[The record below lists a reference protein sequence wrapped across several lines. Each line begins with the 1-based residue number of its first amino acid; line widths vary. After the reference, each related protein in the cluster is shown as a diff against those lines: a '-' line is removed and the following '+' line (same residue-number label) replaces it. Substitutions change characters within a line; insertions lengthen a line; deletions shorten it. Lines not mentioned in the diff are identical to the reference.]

1 MRQFRAIYDAMKR
14 ATDMKKNT
22 RTKKASPREEKPALE
37 KEQGGV
43 QSIARAFSIAEEIAR
58 NREGISLA
66 ELSKRVGLHNSTT
79 FHLVK
84 TMVQLGY
91 VSQLADSRKYR
102 IGRRMFTLAAGALDE
117 IELVN
122 VATPVL
128 EKLTA
133 GTGEYSHFAIRSGEQ
148 IVVVAKTAGS
158 GIFQMVDRTGAV
170 RPAHA
175 TALGK
180 VLLAAL
186 SPLQLERYLESCELK
201 RFTAKTIVERK
212 ALLRELEVVRRKGLA
227 FDDGEFDAEARCVAV
242 PVLDFTGRVAGA
254 IGISGPMWRLSL
266 QALEEKAKYVRDAAA
281 ELSSELGFKAGPE
294 TEPVAA
300 IAWSR
305 RSLRGLKPSVLP
317 R

>member
-1 MRQFRAIYDAMKR
+1 
-14 ATDMKKNT
+14 MKKPARSKT
-22 RTKKASPREEKPALE
+22 PSPQEEKRDSG
-37 KEQGGV
+37 KEHGGV
-43 QSIARAFSIAEEIAR
+43 QSIARAFAIAEEIAR

-66 ELSKRVGLHNSTT
+66 ELSKHVGLHNSTT

-117 IELVN
+117 IELVS

-128 EKLTA
+128 EKLT
-133 GTGEYSHFAIRSGEQ
+133 GETGEYSHFAIRSGEQ
-148 IVVVAKTAGS
+148 IVVVAKTAGT

-186 SPLQLERYLESCELK
+186 SPAQLERYLESCEL
-201 RFTAKTIVERK
+201 RPYTAKTIVEREP
-212 ALLRELEVVRRKGLA
+212 LLREIDEVRRKGIA
-227 FDDGEFDAEARCVAV
+227 FDDGEFDSEARCVAV
-242 PVLDFTGRVAGA
+242 PVYDFTGRVAGA

-266 QALEEKAKYVRDAAA
+266 QALQEKSKYVREAAVM
-281 ELSSELGFKAGPE
+281 LSGELGYQPE
-294 TEPVAA
+294 REPAA
-300 IAWSR
+300 SMA
-305 RSLRGLKPSVLP
+305 
-317 R
+317 

>member
-1 MRQFRAIYDAMKR
+1 
-14 ATDMKKNT
+14 MKKPA
-22 RTKKASPREEKPALE
+22 RTKTLPPDEKVRDPG
-37 KEQGGV
+37 KERGGV
-43 QSIARAFSIAEEIAR
+43 QSIERAFAIAEEIAR
-58 NREGISLA
+58 NREGIGLA

-117 IELVN
+117 IELVS

-128 EKLTA
+128 EKLT
-133 GTGEYSHFAIRSGEQ
+133 GETGEYSHFAIRSGEQ
-148 IVVVAKTAGS
+148 IVVVAKTAGT

-186 SPLQLERYLESCELK
+186 SPSQLERYLETCELRK
-201 RFTAKTIVERK
+201 FTAKTIVERD
-212 ALLRELEVVRRKGLA
+212 ALLREIEEVRRKGLA
-227 FDDGEFDAEARCVAV
+227 FDDGEFDPEARCVAV
-242 PVLDFTGRVAGA
+242 PVRDFTGRVAGA
-254 IGISGPMWRLSL
+254 IGMSGPMWRLSL
-266 QALEEKAKYVRDAAA
+266 QALQEKSKNVREAAVG
-281 ELSSELGFKAGPE
+281 LSAELGFHPE
-294 TEPVAA
+294 QELAA
-300 IAWSR
+300 SIA
-305 RSLRGLKPSVLP
+305 
-317 R
+317 

>member
-1 MRQFRAIYDAMKR
+1 
-14 ATDMKKNT
+14 MKKPACSKAT
-22 RTKKASPREEKPALE
+22 PPEKKTLETTKER
-37 KEQGGV
+37 GGV
-43 QSIARAFSIAEEIAR
+43 QSIARAFAIAEEIAR
-58 NREGISLA
+58 NREGIGLA

-117 IELVN
+117 IELVS
-122 VATPVL
+122 VATPIL
-128 EKLTA
+128 EKLT
-133 GTGEYSHFAIRSGEQ
+133 GETGEYSHFAIRSGEQ

-186 SPLQLERYLESCELK
+186 SPSRLERYLQTCELRK
-201 RFTAKTIVERK
+201 FTAKTIVEQD
-212 ALLRELEVVRRKGLA
+212 ALLREIEEVRRKGLA
-227 FDDGEFDAEARCVAV
+227 FDDGEFDPEARCVAV
-242 PVLDFTGRVAGA
+242 PVRDFTGRVAGA
-254 IGISGPMWRLSL
+254 IGMSGPMWRLSL
-266 QALEEKAKYVRDAAA
+266 QALQEKSKYVREAAV
-281 ELSSELGFKAGPE
+281 ELSAELGFQPKQE
-294 TEPVAA
+294 LAA
-300 IAWSR
+300 SIA
-305 RSLRGLKPSVLP
+305 
-317 R
+317 

>member
-1 MRQFRAIYDAMKR
+1 
-14 ATDMKKNT
+14 MKKPARSKT
-22 RTKKASPREEKPALE
+22 PSPQEEKRDSG
-37 KEQGGV
+37 KEHGGV
-43 QSIARAFSIAEEIAR
+43 QSIARAFAIAEEIAR

-66 ELSKRVGLHNSTT
+66 ELSKHVGLHNSTT

-117 IELVN
+117 IELVS

-128 EKLTA
+128 EKLT
-133 GTGEYSHFAIRSGEQ
+133 GETGEYSHFAIRSGEQ
-148 IVVVAKTAGS
+148 IVVVAKTAGT

-186 SPLQLERYLESCELK
+186 SPAQLERYLETCEL
-201 RFTAKTIVERK
+201 RPYTAKTIVERE
-212 ALLRELEVVRRKGLA
+212 ALLREIDEVRRKGIA
-227 FDDGEFDAEARCVAV
+227 FDDGEFDSEARCVAV
-242 PVLDFTGRVAGA
+242 PVYDFTGRVAGA

-266 QALEEKAKYVRDAAA
+266 QALQEKSKYVREAAVM
-281 ELSSELGFKAGPE
+281 LSGELGYQPE
-294 TEPVAA
+294 REPAA
-300 IAWSR
+300 SMA
-305 RSLRGLKPSVLP
+305 
-317 R
+317 

>member
-1 MRQFRAIYDAMKR
+1 
-14 ATDMKKNT
+14 MKKPARSKT
-22 RTKKASPREEKPALE
+22 PSPQEEKRDSG
-37 KEQGGV
+37 KEHGGV
-43 QSIARAFSIAEEIAR
+43 QSIARAFAIAEEIAR
-58 NREGISLA
+58 NREGIGLA
-66 ELSKRVGLHNSTT
+66 ELSKHVGLHNSTT

-117 IELVN
+117 IELVS

-128 EKLTA
+128 EKLT
-133 GTGEYSHFAIRSGEQ
+133 GETGEYSHFAIRSGEQ
-148 IVVVAKTAGS
+148 IVVVAKTAGT

-186 SPLQLERYLESCELK
+186 SPAQLERYLETCEL
-201 RFTAKTIVERK
+201 RPYTAKTIVERE
-212 ALLRELEVVRRKGLA
+212 ALLREIDEVRRKGIA
-227 FDDGEFDAEARCVAV
+227 FDDGEFDSEARCVAV
-242 PVLDFTGRVAGA
+242 PVYDFTGRVAGA

-266 QALEEKAKYVRDAAA
+266 QALQEKSKYVREAAVM
-281 ELSSELGFKAGPE
+281 LSGELGYQPE
-294 TEPVAA
+294 REPAA
-300 IAWSR
+300 SMA
-305 RSLRGLKPSVLP
+305 
-317 R
+317 

>member
-1 MRQFRAIYDAMKR
+1 
-14 ATDMKKNT
+14 MKKPV
-22 RTKKASPREEKPALE
+22 RKKALPPEEKVRDPA
-37 KEQGGV
+37 KERGGV
-43 QSIARAFSIAEEIAR
+43 QSIARAFAIAEEVAR
-58 NREGISLA
+58 NRDGIGLA

-117 IELVN
+117 IELVS
-122 VATPVL
+122 VATPIL

-133 GTGEYSHFAIRSGEQ
+133 ATGEYSHFAIRSGEQ
-148 IVVVAKTAGS
+148 IVVVAKTAGT

-186 SPLQLERYLESCELK
+186 SPSQLDRYLATCELHK
-201 RFTAKTIVERK
+201 FTAKTIGEK
-212 ALLRELEVVRRKGLA
+212 DALLREIEEVRRKGLA
-227 FDDGEFDAEARCVAV
+227 FDDGEFDPEARCVAV
-242 PVLDFTGRVAGA
+242 PVRDFTGRVAGA
-254 IGISGPMWRLSL
+254 IGMSGPMWRLSL
-266 QALEEKAKYVRDAAA
+266 QALQEKSKYVREAAVELSA
-281 ELSSELGFKAGPE
+281 ELGYQAEREL
-294 TEPVAA
+294 AA
-300 IAWSR
+300 STA
-305 RSLRGLKPSVLP
+305 
-317 R
+317 

>member
-1 MRQFRAIYDAMKR
+1 
-14 ATDMKKNT
+14 MKKT
-22 RTKKASPREEKPALE
+22 ARSKTSPPVAKAAELGAER
-37 KEQGGV
+37 GGV
-43 QSIARAFSIAEEIAR
+43 QSIARAFAIAEEVAR
-58 NREGISLA
+58 NREGIGLA

-117 IELVN
+117 IELVS

-128 EKLTA
+128 EKLTSE
-133 GTGEYSHFAIRSGEQ
+133 TGEYSHFAIRSGDQ
-148 IVVVAKTAGS
+148 IVVVAKTAGT

-170 RPAHA
+170 RPGHA

-186 SPLQLERYLESCELK
+186 APAQLARFMQTCEL
-201 RFTAKTIVERK
+201 RAFTAKTIVEAE
-212 ALLRELEVVRRKGLA
+212 ALLRELDEVRCKGLA

-242 PVLDFTGRVAGA
+242 PVRDFTGRVAGA
-254 IGISGPMWRLSL
+254 IGMSGPMWRLSL
-266 QALEEKAKYVRDAAA
+266 QALQEKSKYVREAAVALSA
-281 ELSSELGFKAGPE
+281 ELGYQAERELASS
-294 TEPVAA
+294 VA
-300 IAWSR
+300 
-305 RSLRGLKPSVLP
+305 
-317 R
+317 

>member
-1 MRQFRAIYDAMKR
+1 MKR
-14 ATDMKKNT
+14 PARSKKPVPPVE
-22 RTKKASPREEKPALE
+22 KAADPD
-37 KEQGGV
+37 KERGGV
-43 QSIARAFSIAEEIAR
+43 QSIARAFAIAEEIAR
-58 NREGISLA
+58 NREGIGLA

-117 IELVN
+117 IELVS

-128 EKLTA
+128 EKLT
-133 GTGEYSHFAIRSGEQ
+133 GETGEYSHFAIRSGEQ
-148 IVVVAKTAGS
+148 IVVVAKTAGT
-158 GIFQMVDRTGAV
+158 GIFQLVDRTGAV

-186 SPLQLERYLESCELK
+186 APPQLARYMETCDLHP
-201 RFTAKTIVERK
+201 FTAKTIVERE
-212 ALLRELEVVRRKGLA
+212 ALLREIEEVRRKGLA

-242 PVLDFTGRVAGA
+242 PVRDFTGRVAGA
-254 IGISGPMWRLSL
+254 IGMSGPMWRLSL
-266 QALEEKAKYVRDAAA
+266 QALQEKSKYVREAAVALSA
-281 ELSSELGFKAGPE
+281 ELGYQPE
-294 TEPVAA
+294 REATAE
-300 IAWSR
+300 IA
-305 RSLRGLKPSVLP
+305 
-317 R
+317 

>member
-1 MRQFRAIYDAMKR
+1 MIKA
-14 ATDMKKNT
+14 T
-22 RTKKASPREEKPALE
+22 RTKAAAPRQEKPALE
-37 KEQGGV
+37 KERGGV
-43 QSIARAFSIAEEIAR
+43 QSIARAFAIAEEIAR
-58 NREGISLA
+58 NRDGISLA

-117 IELVN
+117 IELVS

-128 EKLTA
+128 EKLTGA
-133 GTGEYSHFAIRSGEQ
+133 TGEYSHFAIRSGEQ
-148 IVVVAKTAGS
+148 IVVVAKTAGT
-158 GIFQMVDRTGAV
+158 GIFQMVDRTGAI

-186 SPLQLERYLESCELK
+186 LPPQFERFMETCELQQ
-201 RFTAKTIVERK
+201 FTAKTIVERET
-212 ALLRELEVVRRKGLA
+212 LRREIEEVRRKGLA

-242 PVLDFTGRVAGA
+242 PVHDFTGRVAGA
-254 IGISGPMWRLSL
+254 IGMSGPMWRLSL
-266 QALEEKAKYVRDAAA
+266 QALQDKSKYVREAAVALSA
-281 ELSSELGFKAGPE
+281 ELGYQPE
-294 TEPVAA
+294 REPAA
-300 IAWSR
+300 TPA
-305 RSLRGLKPSVLP
+305 
-317 R
+317 

>member
-1 MRQFRAIYDAMKR
+1 
-14 ATDMKKNT
+14 MKKPA
-22 RTKKASPREEKPALE
+22 RTKILPPDEKVRDPG
-37 KEQGGV
+37 KERGGV
-43 QSIARAFSIAEEIAR
+43 QSIERAFSIAEEIAR
-58 NREGISLA
+58 NREGIGLA

-117 IELVN
+117 IELVS

-128 EKLTA
+128 EKLTSE
-133 GTGEYSHFAIRSGEQ
+133 TGEYSHFAIRSGEQ
-148 IVVVAKTAGS
+148 IVVVAKTAGT

-186 SPLQLERYLESCELK
+186 SPSQLERYLETCELRK
-201 RFTAKTIVERK
+201 FTAKTIVERD
-212 ALLRELEVVRRKGLA
+212 ALLREIEEVRRKGLA
-227 FDDGEFDAEARCVAV
+227 FDDGEFDPEARCVAV

-254 IGISGPMWRLSL
+254 IGMSGPMWRLSL
-266 QALEEKAKYVRDAAA
+266 QALQEKSKYVREAAV
-281 ELSSELGFKAGPE
+281 ELSAELGFQAE
-294 TEPVAA
+294 QEMAA
-300 IAWSR
+300 SIA
-305 RSLRGLKPSVLP
+305 
-317 R
+317 

>member
-1 MRQFRAIYDAMKR
+1 MK
-14 ATDMKKNT
+14 AST
-22 RTKKASPREEKPALE
+22 RTKAIPPREKKAGAE
-37 KEQGGV
+37 KEHGGV
-43 QSIARAFSIAEEIAR
+43 QSIARAFAIAEEIAR

-91 VSQLADSRKYR
+91 VNQLADSRKYR

-117 IELVN
+117 IELVS
-122 VATPVL
+122 VATPIL

-133 GTGEYSHFAIRSGEQ
+133 ATCEYSHFAIRSGEQ
-148 IVVVAKTAGS
+148 IVVVAKTAGT

-170 RPAHA
+170 RPGHA

-186 SPLQLERYLESCELK
+186 SASQLERYLQTCELHP
-201 RFTAKTIVERK
+201 FTAKTIVERG
-212 ALLRELEVVRRKGLA
+212 ALLRELDEVRRKGLA

-242 PVLDFTGRVAGA
+242 AVRDFTGRVAGA
-254 IGISGPMWRLSL
+254 IGMSGPMWRLSL
-266 QALEEKAKYVRDAAA
+266 QALQEKSKQVREAASA
-281 ELSSELGFKAGPE
+281 LSAELGFQPQQ
-294 TEPVAA
+294 EPAA
-300 IAWSR
+300 SIA
-305 RSLRGLKPSVLP
+305 
-317 R
+317 

>member
-1 MRQFRAIYDAMKR
+1 MKR
-14 ATDMKKNT
+14 PARSKKPVPPVE
-22 RTKKASPREEKPALE
+22 KAADPD
-37 KEQGGV
+37 KERGGV

-58 NREGISLA
+58 NREGIGLA

-117 IELVN
+117 IELVS

-128 EKLTA
+128 EKLT
-133 GTGEYSHFAIRSGEQ
+133 GETGEYSHFAIRSGEQ
-148 IVVVAKTAGS
+148 IVVVAKTAGT
-158 GIFQMVDRTGAV
+158 GIFQLVDRTGAV

-186 SPLQLERYLESCELK
+186 APPQLARYMETCDLHP
-201 RFTAKTIVERK
+201 FTAKTIVERE
-212 ALLRELEVVRRKGLA
+212 ALLREIEEVRRKGLA

-242 PVLDFTGRVAGA
+242 PVRDFTGRVAGA
-254 IGISGPMWRLSL
+254 IGMSGPMWRLSL
-266 QALEEKAKYVRDAAA
+266 QALQEKSKYVREAAVALSA
-281 ELSSELGFKAGPE
+281 ELGYQPE
-294 TEPVAA
+294 REATAE
-300 IAWSR
+300 IA
-305 RSLRGLKPSVLP
+305 
-317 R
+317 